1 MYEWLEIQWHRFNV
15 WLDAKRANPGCK
27 VKVRY
32 KGNGEFGV
40 MTSRELRTDEEREA
54 EKVKFRAERER
65 RERLKAFMAVEQ
77 REALEAEEKRRKDR
91 AEQRR
96 VRE

>member
-1 MYEWLEIQWHRFNV
+1 MCIR
-15 WLDAKRANPGCK
+15 DR

-40 MTSRELRTDEEREA
+40 MTSRELRTGEETEA

-65 RERLKAFMAVEQ
+65 GERLKAFMAVEQ